1 MRSNGSIYVSVV
13 FAALVAYFSY
23 QWWFNPHRVVKRRL
37 GEIAATLSVPA
48 TDAEL
53 GRITRVAQLRHY
65 LADDVHVRVG
75 RSGGDLELRSRD
87 AVLAVVGA
95 WTPPPGGW
103 NVDFVD
109 VDVAVDSSTTARAYL
124 MADMTSR
131 DPRTGERTL
140 DSRDAT
146 VSMVNRDGE
155 WVVSEV
161 DVKAPPTPPSRP

>member
-37 GEIAATLSVPA
+37 GEIAATLSVPEG
-48 TDAEL
+48 DADT
-53 GRITRVAQLRHY
+53 GRVARVAQLRRY

-75 RSGGDLELRSRD
+75 RSGGEFTSRD
-87 AVLAVVGA
+87 AVLALVGG

-109 VDVAVDSSTTARAYL
+109 VDVAVDSSTSARAYL
-124 MADMTSR
+124 TADLTGR

-140 DSRDAT
+140 DSREAT
-146 VSMVNRDGE
+146 VSMANRNGE
-155 WVVSEV
+155 WVISEV
-161 DVKAPPTPPSRP
+161 DVKEPPTPPSRP

>member
-1 MRSNGSIYVSVV
+1 MRSNGSIYVSAV

-37 GEIAATLSVPA
+37 GEIAATLSVPESE
-48 TDAEL
+48 AEL
-53 GRITRVAQLRHY
+53 GRVTRVALLRHY
-65 LADDVHVRVG
+65 LADDVHVQVG
-75 RSGGDLELRSRD
+75 RSGGDFALGSRD
-87 AVLAVVGA
+87 AVLAVVGG
-95 WTPPPGGW
+95 WMPPPGGW

-124 MADMTSR
+124 TADMASR

-161 DVKAPPTPPSRP
+161 DVKEPPTPPSRP

>member
-1 MRSNGSIYVSVV
+1 MKSNGSIYVSVV

-37 GEIAATLSVPA
+37 GEIAVTLSVPES
-48 TDAEL
+48 DAEL

-75 RSGGDLELRSRD
+75 RSGGEFTSRD

-103 NVDFVD
+103 NVDLVD
-109 VDVAVDSSTTARAYL
+109 VEVAVDSSTTARAYL
-124 MADMTSR
+124 TAEMTGR

-146 VSMVNRDGE
+146 VSMVNRNGE

-161 DVKAPPTPPSRP
+161 DVKEPPTPPSRP

>member
-1 MRSNGSIYVSVV
+1 MKSNGSIYVSVV
-13 FAALVAYFSY
+13 VAALVAYFSY

-37 GEIAATLSVPA
+37 GEIAATLSVPESEA
-48 TDAEL
+48 GLERVARVAEL
-53 GRITRVAQLRHY
+53 RRC
-65 LADDVHVRVG
+65 LADDVHVRVA
-75 RSGGDLELRSRD
+75 RSGGDVELLSRD
-87 AVLAVVGA
+87 EVLAAVGG

-109 VDVAVDSSTTARAYL
+109 VDVAVDSGTTARAYL
-124 MADMTSR
+124 TADMTSR

-161 DVKAPPTPPSRP
+161 DVKEPPTPPSRP

>member
-1 MRSNGSIYVSVV
+1 MKSNGSIYVTVV
-13 FAALVAYFSY
+13 FAALVTYFSY

-48 TDAEL
+48 GEAEL
-53 GRITRVAQLRHY
+53 GRLARVAQLRRY
-65 LADDVHVRVG
+65 LAEDVHVLVG
-75 RSGGDLELRSRD
+75 RAGAPLMSRD
-87 AVLAVVGA
+87 AVLAAVGA

-109 VDVAVDSSTTARAYL
+109 VDVAVDSSTTARAFVT
-124 MADMTSR
+124 ADMSSR
-131 DPRTGERTL
+131 NPRTGEQIL

-146 VSMVNRDGE
+146 MSMVNQNGD

-161 DVKAPPTPPSRP
+161 EVKELTPPSRP

>member
-1 MRSNGSIYVSVV
+1 MRSNGSVYVTVV

-37 GEIAATLSVPA
+37 GEIATTLSAPERE
-48 TDAEL
+48 AEF

-65 LADDVHVRVG
+65 LAEDVHVRVG
-75 RSGGDLELRSRD
+75 RAGSPLTSRD
-87 AVLAVVGA
+87 AVLAAVGS

-109 VDVAVDSSTTARAYL
+109 VDVSVDSSTTARAYVT
-124 MADMTSR
+124 ADMSSR
-131 DPRTGERTL
+131 DPRTGEQIL

-146 VSMVNRDGE
+146 MSIVKRDGE
-155 WVVSEV
+155 WVISEV
-161 DVKAPPTPPSRP
+161 EVKEPTPPSRP